1 VVKVAATTLDTLTDQ
16 PNLDKESC
24 FYRLP
29 LSFGALK
36 LNQIEIDAKQLSN
49 EVANISGGNSLWDN
63 FKTHFNSVYQSW
75 AGRLAYPMLLYLE
88 PH

>member
-1 VVKVAATTLDTLTDQ
+1 LDTLTDQ

-49 EVANISGGNSLWDN
+49 EVIYLCFYRFFLF
-63 FKTHFNSVYQSW
+63 FK
-75 AGRLAYPMLLYLE
+75 
-88 PH
+88 

>member
-1 VVKVAATTLDTLTDQ
+1 LDTLTDQ

-49 EVANISGGNSLWDN
+49 EVANISGGNSLKN
-63 FKTHFNSVYQSW
+63 IS
-75 AGRLAYPMLLYLE
+75 
-88 PH
+88 